1 MSSWSNCKE
10 KYLKFQNEIRSGSC
24 CQNKKIRRYV
34 FVVVWFLL
42 CPFQSVLGGGV
53 HEQPATVVEELL
65 QLDTHAALLAARKKV
80 VGPLNMPGPATKLV
94 TENILLAIYGV
105 GTTLTAEVLLDS
117 EPHVFKSRRTQAV
130 SGRIVAYTLERIEPP
145 CIYLKKETA
154 THRLCL
160 GQVRP

>member
-1 MSSWSNCKE
+1 
-10 KYLKFQNEIRSGSC
+10 LKFPTDIRSGSC
-24 CQNKKIRRYV
+24 CVNKKIRRWV
-34 FVVVWFLL
+34 FVVVCVLL
-42 CPFQSVLGGGV
+42 CPSQSVLGGSV
-53 HEQPATVVEELL
+53 HEQPTTVVEELL

-80 VGPLNMPGPATKLV
+80 VGPLNMPGPATRLI

-117 EPHVFKSRRTQAV
+117 EPHVFKSSRSQAV
-130 SGRIVAYTLERIEPP
+130 SGRNVAYTLERIEPP
-145 CIYLKKETA
+145 CIYLKKEMA